1 MGVGPMMRGQALLVV
16 GFLVVAVVTAITVYL
31 LKTLTALSG
40 GIVFLLTALAVI
52 AAFVIYGYVL
62 TKLGY

>member
-1 MGVGPMMRGQALLVV
+1 MRGQALLVV
-16 GFLVVAVVTAITVYL
+16 GFLVVAMVTAITVYL

-40 GIVFLLTALAVI
+40 GIVFLLAALVAI
-52 AAFVIYGYVL
+52 AAFVIYGYVV

>member
-1 MGVGPMMRGQALLVV
+1 MGVEPMMRGQALLVV
-16 GFLVVAVVTAITVYL
+16 GFLVVAMVTAITVYL

-40 GIVFLLTALAVI
+40 GIVFLLAALVAI
-52 AAFVIYGYVL
+52 AAFVIYGYVV

>member
-1 MGVGPMMRGQALLVV
+1 MMRGQALLVS
-16 GFLVVAVVTAITVYL
+16 GFLLVVVVTAITVYL

-40 GIVFLLTALAVI
+40 GIVFLLAALVAI
-52 AAFVIYGYVL
+52 TAFVIYGYVV

>member
-1 MGVGPMMRGQALLVV
+1 MRGHALLVI
-16 GFLVVAVVTAITVYL
+16 GFLFVAAVTAITVYL

-40 GIVFLLTALAVI
+40 GIVLLLTALVAI
-52 AAFVIYGYVL
+52 AAFVIYGYVV

>member
-1 MGVGPMMRGQALLVV
+1 LGVEPMMRGQALLVV
-16 GFLVVAVVTAITVYL
+16 GFLVVAMVTAITVYL

-40 GIVFLLTALAVI
+40 GIVFLLAALVAI
-52 AAFVIYGYVL
+52 AAFVIYGYVV

>member
-1 MGVGPMMRGQALLVV
+1 MRGQALLVI
-16 GFLVVAVVTAITVYL
+16 GFLFVAVVTAVTVYL

-40 GIVFLLTALAVI
+40 GIVFLLTALVAI
-52 AAFVIYGYVL
+52 AAFVIYGYVV

>member
-1 MGVGPMMRGQALLVV
+1 MRGQALLVS
-16 GFLVVAVVTAITVYL
+16 GFLLVVVVTAITVYL

-40 GIVFLLTALAVI
+40 GIVFLLAALVAI
-52 AAFVIYGYVL
+52 TAFVIYGYVV

>member
-1 MGVGPMMRGQALLVV
+1 MMRGQAFLVIGFLLVI
-16 GFLVVAVVTAITVYL
+16 VVTATTVYL

-40 GIVFLLTALAVI
+40 GIVFLLSALVNI
-52 AAFVIYGYVL
+52 AAFVIYGYVV

>member
-1 MGVGPMMRGQALLVV
+1 MMRGQALLVV
-16 GFLVVAVVTAITVYL
+16 GFLVVAMVTAITVYL

-40 GIVFLLTALAVI
+40 GIVFLLAALVAI
-52 AAFVIYGYVL
+52 AAFVIYGYVV

>member
-1 MGVGPMMRGQALLVV
+1 MG
-16 GFLVVAVVTAITVYL
+16 YL

-40 GIVFLLTALAVI
+40 GIVFLLAALVAI
-52 AAFVIYGYVL
+52 AAFVIYGYVV